1 VIYIGKKAIDHDR
14 LFKELLET
22 FFEEFITIFFPELH
36 RVINF
41 SGLRFLQQE
50 LFTDVTIGDKHRVD
64 LLAEVG
70 LHGEEGLILIHIE
83 SQAQYQED
91 FAKRMFIYFS
101 RLYQKFNR
109 KILPIAIFSYNTPHE
124 EPDSFQIGFPFFD
137 VMRFNFYTLELK
149 KRNWRDYLQNDNP
162 AAAALMS
169 KMGYQRNEKVQV
181 KKEFL
186 RMLVRLQ
193 LDPARKKLLTGFFE
207 AYLKLNKREEEQL
220 KIELNQLPAEEVD
233 KIMELTTSW
242 HEQGRME
249 GEIKGRM
256 EGEADGIIKGRM
268 EGEAKN
274 KLEIARNML
283 AKGFS
288 NDLIMELTGLT
299 SDEIAKLKPTN

>member
-1 VIYIGKKAIDHDR
+1 
-14 LFKELLET
+14 
-22 FFEEFITIFFPELH
+22 
-36 RVINF
+36 
-41 SGLRFLQQE
+41 
-50 LFTDVTIGDKHRVD
+50 
-64 LLAEVG
+64 
-70 LHGEEGLILIHIE
+70 
-83 SQAQYQED
+83 
-91 FAKRMFIYFS
+91 
-101 RLYQKFNR
+101 
-109 KILPIAIFSYNTPHE
+109 
-124 EPDSFQIGFPFFD
+124 
-137 VMRFNFYTLELK
+137 
-149 KRNWRDYLQNDNP
+149 
-162 AAAALMS
+162 
-169 KMGYQRNEKVQV
+169 MGYQRNEKVQV

-256 EGEADGIIKGRM
+256 EGEA
-268 EGEAKN
+268 KN
-274 KLEIARNML
+274 KLEIAHNML

>member
-109 KILPIAIFSYNTPHE
+109 KILPIAIFNYNTLHE

-256 EGEADGIIKGRM
+256 EGEIKGRM

-274 KLEIARNML
+274 KLEIAHNML

>member
-256 EGEADGIIKGRM
+256 EGEIKGRM

>member
-249 GEIKGRM
+249 GE
-256 EGEADGIIKGRM
+256 ADGIIKGRM

>member
-256 EGEADGIIKGRM
+256 EGEIKGRM

-274 KLEIARNML
+274 KLEIAHNML